1 MTYNPKNPTDV
12 KRSIEKIKHLIA
24 KGKPFEIKSISTRK
38 SINQNSY
45 FHLIVGW
52 FAWEYG
58 EDFDYVKQE
67 MIKKIVCPEIFKT
80 ERVNERTG
88 EVREAWKSFSTIDK
102 DQTTYVIDKFRDY
115 ASKQAGI
122 YLPEPNDLA
131 ALQEIEVQLK
141 NNERYL

>member
-1 MTYNPKNPTDV
+1 MIYNPSKPIDV
-12 KRSIEKIKHLIA
+12 QRAIEKIKHFIA
-24 KGKPFEIKSISTRK
+24 KGQVFELKRMQTSKTPS
-38 SINQNSY
+38 QNSY

-58 EDFDYVKQE
+58 EDFEYVKQE
-67 MIKKIVCPEIFKT
+67 MIKKLICPEVFKY
-80 ERVNERTG
+80 ERINDKTG
-88 EVREAWKSFSTIDK
+88 ECREAYKSFANISK

-122 YLPEPNDLA
+122 YLPEPSDLA

>member
-1 MTYNPKNPTDV
+1 MVYNPQKPIDIQ
-12 KRSIEKIKHLIA
+12 RAIEKIKHFIA
-24 KGKPFEIKSISTRK
+24 KGQPFELKRISQKKSV
-38 SINQNSY
+38 NQNSY

-58 EDFDYVKQE
+58 EDFEYVKQE
-67 MIKKIVCPEIFKT
+67 MIKKIICPEVFRY
-80 ERVNERTG
+80 ERANEKTG
-88 EVREAWKSFSTIDK
+88 EVRDAYKSFANIDK

-122 YLPEPNDLA
+122 YLPEPTDLA

-141 NNERYL
+141 NNEQYL